1 VKDAAQRLIELG
13 SLRGA
18 YGVHGWVHVAAE
30 SPDAEVLRAAR
41 QWWRL
46 DGEQNGDEQPPF
58 EVTIIR
64 RHGAGWVAKL
74 AGVDDPEHAERLR
87 GTRIAVARGEFPAL
101 PDGEYYWIDL
111 IGARVINRQ
120 GECLGE
126 VQGLRSN
133 GVHDVLEISADGAS
147 SPMLVPMVDQYVDR
161 IEIDPGPDG
170 DGERVVRVDWERAWL

>member
-41 QWWRL
+41 QWWKP
-46 DGEQNGDEQPPF
+46 DGGVPF
-58 EVTIIR
+58 EVTAIR

-101 PDGEYYWIDL
+101 AEGEYYWIDL
-111 IGARVINRQ
+111 IGARVVNRQ
-120 GECLGE
+120 GECLGQ

-133 GVHDVLEISADGAS
+133 GVHDVLEISAGDAAT
-147 SPMLVPMVDQYVDR
+147 PMLVPMVAEYVDR

-170 DGERVVRVDWERAWL
+170 GERIVRVDWERAWS